1 MIRIELTQDEI
12 RNGEHLRGRAQ
23 WNSDGKEAR
32 KLEVL
37 CRWRVEGKGSKHEE
51 IIDLEIDVAPGPQVT
66 IPFDFEIPLVGPLS
80 YDGKLFRVIWEIVVR
95 ADLPFAFDAEE
106 IKPFTVR
113 PRPYVPEDFEG
124 VDDEDEEEDEEEEE
138 EADSGGDAGS

>member
-1 MIRIELTQDEI
+1 MIRIDLAQDEI

-23 WNSDGKEAR
+23 WNSEGKDAR

-51 IIDLEIDVAPGPQVT
+51 IIDLEIDVAPEPQVT

-80 YDGKLFRVIWEIVVR
+80 YDGTLFRIVWEIVVR
-95 ADLPFAFDAEE
+95 ADLPLARDQEE
-106 IKPFTVR
+106 AKTFTVR
-113 PRPYVPEDFEG
+113 PRPYDPKEFADVQ
-124 VDDEDEEEDEEEEE
+124 EDEEADEE
-138 EADSGGDAGS
+138 EADDATA